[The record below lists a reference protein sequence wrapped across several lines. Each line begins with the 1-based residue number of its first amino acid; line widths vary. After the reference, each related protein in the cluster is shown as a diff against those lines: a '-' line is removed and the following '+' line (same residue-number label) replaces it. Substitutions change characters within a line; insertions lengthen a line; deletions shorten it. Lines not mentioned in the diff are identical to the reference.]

1 VTPLILK
8 RAALSRPSGE
18 WRDDD
23 YDVLESGVV
32 VRPHFQGVGCTC
44 GQAVDV
50 GERPLGGHGQ
60 ASRAWLRADARGR
73 AGSVCEELA
82 AGSDLVRSPLSC
94 AADLTSSMP
103 FVIDG
108 RGAGAAA
115 LGLYNG

>member
-1 VTPLILK
+1 MATPLILK
-8 RAALSRPSGE
+8 RDSRSSGQ

-60 ASRAWLRADARGR
+60 ARRTRLRAVTRG
-73 AGSVCEELA
+73 GD
-82 AGSDLVRSPLSC
+82 GGVR
-94 AADLTSSMP
+94 
-103 FVIDG
+103 
-108 RGAGAAA
+108 
-115 LGLYNG
+115 